1 MSWWEIWKAG
11 RDKHE
16 FIQSYL
22 DENKDRIPGI
32 RSIDQLTFTVLDTET
47 SGLDPAKDTILS
59 FGAVKIQQSIIKVDQ
74 SVEWYPNSEN
84 SGTKT
89 MAIHGLVSVKNTLT
103 KEEFARKLLSYLGSS
118 ILVGHHIG
126 FDLEI
131 LKSLLKPFG
140 FNQFK
145 NPVIDTYQLAIRLEK
160 GPLVDF
166 NSFKQEEYSLDP
178 LCKRYGIELD
188 DRHTA
193 AGDSFL
199 TALLLLK
206 LLAKAKSKGI
216 NTFQS
221 LIS

>member
-1 MSWWEIWKAG
+1 MSWWKFWKTG
-11 RDKHE
+11 KQKND
-16 FIQSYL
+16 FIQYYL
-22 DENKDRIPGI
+22 NENKEKIPGI
-32 RSIDQLTFTVLDTET
+32 RSIDQLNFTVLDTET
-47 SGLDPAKDTILS
+47 SGLDPAKDAILS
-59 FGAVKIQQSIIKVDQ
+59 FGAVKIQQSKILVDQ

-84 SGTKT
+84 SGSKT
-89 MAIHGLVSVKNTLT
+89 AAIHGLVDVKHTLT
-103 KEEFARKLLSYLGSS
+103 KEEFARKFLSYLGNS
-118 ILVGHHIG
+118 IIVGHYIG

-166 NSFKQEEYSLDP
+166 NSFKQEEYSLDT